1 MRTGLLR
8 NRITIQIPTRTKNDF
23 GEWVKSWADWVTV
36 WSAIEPNQGKRFFE
50 AAQANSEVQGIIR
63 IRYRAGILPTM
74 RVKYGDRI
82 FQIISIVHPQERMRE
97 LHIFYK
103 EALD

>member
-8 NRITIQIPTRTKNDF
+8 NRITIQEAYKEKNDF
-23 GEWVKSWADWVTV
+23 GEWIIIYRDWATIWA
-36 WSAIEPNQGKRFFE
+36 AIEPNQGKRYFE

-63 IRYRAGILPTM
+63 IRYRSGVLPTM
-74 RVKYGDRI
+74 RVKYCDRI

-103 EALD
+103 EQLD